1 LIKARAED
9 NYIEVKEVNP
19 AYSSMIGLIKYSVRN
34 KISIHHGA
42 SMVIGRRGL
51 FNKSTIVK
59 VVSNKKIVKQHKEK
73 RISDKNRDINIL
85 GLSARNNLKWDVYW
99 KELRDN
105 NKKLSQ
111 KIVLKG
117 KQNEIESNINS
128 VASKFTS
135 PWINKQPVVN
145 VSDATLV

>member
-1 LIKARAED
+1 
-9 NYIEVKEVNP
+9 
-19 AYSSMIGLIKYSVRN
+19 MKYSVRN

-59 VVSNKKIVKQHKEK
+59 VVNNKKIVKKHQYKEK
-73 RISDKNRDINIL
+73 RISDKNRDMNIL

-105 NKKLSQ
+105 NSKKLSQ

-117 KQNEIESNINS
+117 KQNEIESNMNSNS
-128 VASKFTS
+128 VASKSTS

>member
-1 LIKARAED
+1 
-9 NYIEVKEVNP
+9 
-19 AYSSMIGLIKYSVRN
+19 M
-34 KISIHHGA
+34 
-42 SMVIGRRGL
+42 
-51 FNKSTIVK
+51 
-59 VVSNKKIVKQHKEK
+59 
-73 RISDKNRDINIL
+73 NIL

-105 NKKLSQ
+105 NSKKLSQ

-117 KQNEIESNINS
+117 KQNEIESNMNSNS
-128 VASKFTS
+128 VASKSTS